1 MLGLLFCLLILIFHD
16 EFIDIFTS
24 STEVVQEVDKLLY
37 LLGAAILLNSV
48 QPVLSGEFLLS
59 TLGA

>member
-48 QPVLSGEFLLS
+48 QPVLSGQFLLS